1 MKKNLIN
8 EKINLIQKKLSE
20 NKKEVSENYG
30 ILLKRRRIEKQRT
43 LEDVA
48 SGVCSTSY
56 LSRIENAQVEVKD
69 VFLKHLFEKL
79 EISYEDVKGIENNK
93 IIIDVLKKYLVDDY
107 DAIKKMVN
115 EAISAGIYSDIELK
129 LLLLFVN
136 IIDDMYED
144 ARASI
149 ADLDLIVESLI
160 GKELIFF
167 TYLSTLF
174 AFKCNN
180 FEVAYKYIRILKGI
194 ECSDEI
200 ITIAINDL
208 AMTIYAI
215 IDSEILVRECFNEL
229 KDKSITKIS
238 LSRFTKHLME
248 FYYINGKYNINKAI
262 EDFEEIKTNRELNEE
277 ELEQYNYYFIKMHI
291 VNKHYEESILL
302 IDKIKASSRIIFL
315 LDYCLNIINDIH
327 KTYKHLEVLKNHN
340 FNKYETFYMFYN
352 EFTIKKVENANQT
365 ELVNYMKKNLISDS
379 YILKNSFIH
388 QSINNSYINYLYEI
402 GKYKEAAKFALK
414 IFIDKNNKEYF
425 QIEAND

>member
-8 EKINLIQKKLSE
+8 EKINLIKKKLSE

-93 IIIDVLKKYLVDDY
+93 IIIDVLKKYLLDDY

-115 EAISAGIYSDIELK
+115 EAISTGIYSDIELK

-262 EDFEEIKTNRELNEE
+262 EDFEEIKNNRELNEE

-291 VNKHYEESILL
+291 VNKHYEESVLL
-302 IDKIKASSRIIFL
+302 IDKIKSSSRIIFL

-352 EFTIKKVENANQT
+352 EFTIKKVENTNQI

-414 IFIDKNNKEYF
+414 IFIDKDNKEYF
-425 QIEAND
+425 QTETND

>member
-1 MKKNLIN
+1 MKKDLIN

-93 IIIDVLKKYLVDDY
+93 IITEVLKKYLLDDY
-107 DAIKKMVN
+107 ESVKKLVN
-115 EAISAGIYSDIELK
+115 EAITQGIYSEIELK

-136 IIDDMYED
+136 IIDDLYED

-149 ADLDLIVESLI
+149 ADLDLIVDSLI
-160 GKELIFF
+160 GKELVFF

-200 ITIAINDL
+200 IQVAINDL
-208 AMTIYAI
+208 AMTIYAQ
-215 IDSEILVRECFNEL
+215 IDNEILVKECYNDL

-238 LSRFTKHLME
+238 FSRFTKHLME
-248 FYYINGKYNINKAI
+248 LYYIKGKYNINQAI
-262 EDFEEIKTNRELNEE
+262 DDFKEIKNNTKLNDD
-277 ELEQYNYYFIKMHI
+277 ELEHYNYYFLKMLL
-291 VNKHYEESILL
+291 VNKHYDETIDL
-302 IDKIKASSRIIFL
+302 ISKIKQSSRIIFL
-315 LDYCLNIINDIH
+315 LDYCLNILNDIH
-327 KTYKHLEVLKNHN
+327 KTYKFLETIKKHN

-352 EFTIKKVENANQT
+352 EFTIKKAENTNQI
-365 ELVNYMKKNLISDS
+365 ELVNYLKKNLIMDAYS
-379 YILKNSFIH
+379 LKNSFIY
-388 QSINNSYINYLYEI
+388 QSINNTYLNYLYEI
-402 GKYKEAAKFALK
+402 GKYKEATKYALK
-414 IFIDKNNKEYF
+414 IFLDMENKEYY
-425 QIEAND
+425 QNETY

>member
-93 IIIDVLKKYLVDDY
+93 IIIDVLKKYLLDDY

-174 AFKCNN
+174 ALKCNN

-262 EDFEEIKTNRELNEE
+262 EDFEEIKNNRELNEE

-291 VNKHYEESILL
+291 VNKHYEESVLL

-352 EFTIKKVENANQT
+352 EFTIKKVENANQI

-414 IFIDKNNKEYF
+414 IFIDKDNKEYF
-425 QIEAND
+425 QTETND

>member
-93 IIIDVLKKYLVDDY
+93 IIIDVLKKYLLDDY

-262 EDFEEIKTNRELNEE
+262 EDFEEIKNNRELNEE

-291 VNKHYEESILL
+291 VNKHYEESVLL

-352 EFTIKKVENANQT
+352 EFTIKKVENANQI

-414 IFIDKNNKEYF
+414 IFIDKDNKEYF
-425 QIEAND
+425 QTETND

>member
-20 NKKEVSENYG
+20 NKKEVNENYG

-93 IIIDVLKKYLVDDY
+93 IIIDVLKKYLLDDY
-107 DAIKKMVN
+107 DTIKKMVN

-149 ADLDLIVESLI
+149 EDLDLIVESLI

-180 FEVAYKYIRILKGI
+180 FEAAYKYIRILKGI
-194 ECSDEI
+194 DTSDEI
-200 ITIAINDL
+200 IAIAINDL

-262 EDFEEIKTNRELNEE
+262 EDFEEIKNNRELNEE

-291 VNKHYEESILL
+291 VNKHYEESVLL

-327 KTYKHLEVLKNHN
+327 KTYKHLDILKNHN

-379 YILKNSFIH
+379 YILKKSFIH

-414 IFIDKNNKEYF
+414 IFIDKDNKEYF
-425 QIEAND
+425 QIETND